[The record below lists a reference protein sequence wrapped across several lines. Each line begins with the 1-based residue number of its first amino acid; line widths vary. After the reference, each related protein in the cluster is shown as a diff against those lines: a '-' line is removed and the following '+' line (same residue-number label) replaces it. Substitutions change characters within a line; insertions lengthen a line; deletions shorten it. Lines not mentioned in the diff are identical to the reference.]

1 MQKCSVMAFCIFK
14 KCNEHFMGI
23 PRLTIK
29 GYCHEILNLKIL
41 RFDLSKFYSNSFK
54 KKTRFSIKA
63 HLEVINVDR
72 VVSS

>member
-1 MQKCSVMAFCIFK
+1 MQKCSVMTFCIFK

-23 PRLTIK
+23 PRLAIK
-29 GYCHEILNLKIL
+29 GYCHEILILKIL
-41 RFDLSKFYSNSFK
+41 RLIRQNIIQIHSKKYF
-54 KKTRFSIKA
+54 KA